1 MSGFIDPSIFPD
13 AVHPLVAQLGEYHQ
27 KRMWHQLVEALTVL
41 VKSPEASVDKNL
53 IQVSPS
59 YIHAHQMGPGLL
71 PDPSTHQ
78 PFTLPHSHP
87 LAPRCVAVL

>member
-53 IQVSPS
+53 IQVS
-59 YIHAHQMGPGLL
+59 
-71 PDPSTHQ
+71 TR
-78 PFTLPHSHP
+78 
-87 LAPRCVAVL
+87 PRPCPPNGAWPPP